1 MILETM
7 DPLQSTMLSDASHHI
22 SDADLAEVHRLAAQG
37 RRIPDIVLKAIMR
50 RMEAADAI
58 QRRSADAGVRDRV

>member
-1 MILETM
+1 MILESM
-7 DPLQSTMLSDASHHI
+7 DPLQSCMLSDASHHI

-58 QRRSADAGVRDRV
+58 QRRSADGGIADRV